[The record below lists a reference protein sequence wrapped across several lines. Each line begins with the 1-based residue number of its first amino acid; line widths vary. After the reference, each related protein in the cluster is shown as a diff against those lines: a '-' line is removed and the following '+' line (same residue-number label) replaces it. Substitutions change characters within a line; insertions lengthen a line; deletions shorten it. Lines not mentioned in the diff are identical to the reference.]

1 MRQFL
6 GRLHADRMVVRVR
19 ADGASKAQGADILE
33 QKEGPLA
40 AGDVRCFYGLDYSIL
55 VRLFA

>member
-1 MRQFL
+1 
-6 GRLHADRMVVRVR
+6 MVVRVR

-40 AGDVRCFYGLDYSIL
+40 AGDVRCFYGLDYSTL
-55 VRLFA
+55 VPSRDGGRKKKG